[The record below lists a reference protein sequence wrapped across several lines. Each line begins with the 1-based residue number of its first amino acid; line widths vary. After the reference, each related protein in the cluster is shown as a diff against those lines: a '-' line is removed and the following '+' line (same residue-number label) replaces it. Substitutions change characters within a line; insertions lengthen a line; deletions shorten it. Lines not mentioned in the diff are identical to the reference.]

1 MRLKIKYKLYTEKAV
16 PAVGAGGGVG
26 AESVLLVLALDD
38 LPGLLPLLLHHP
50 QPQRRVVRARHEL
63 VLDLSG
69 RRQDFQKDKVTRK
82 TFS

>member
-1 MRLKIKYKLYTEKAV
+1 MVSMNCTEKAV

-38 LPGLLPLLLHHP
+38 LPGLLPLVLHHP
-50 QPQRRVVRARHEL
+50 QPQRRVVCARHEL

-69 RRQDFQKDKVTRK
+69 QAGKNFKRTKSQEKLFL
-82 TFS
+82 